1 MLNDPFNAGQP
12 DQAGARAGGRPP
24 DMQVAFEIVAL
35 LEVQGLICP
44 EQSDGVRTRIA
55 AGELDAPDW
64 IAIAQRAIALEPCDD
79 SRAD

>member
-1 MLNDPFNAGQP
+1 MSNNPFAAGQSN
-12 DQAGARAGGRPP
+12 QAGARAGSHTP

-55 AGELDAPDW
+55 SGELDAPGW
-64 IAIAQRAIALEPCDD
+64 VAIAQRAIALEPCD
-79 SRAD
+79 AGAE